1 MAFRIKFETAVLA
14 AVLGVVAWGQTP
26 SEPPQQGVVSA
37 GTGNP
42 YQRARQ
48 LPARI
53 MDFKAEPESIK
64 PGQSVTLTWAT
75 ENPTGVALE
84 PDAGRVTARGV
95 QQFSPK
101 VSTIYTLTVHGPNNE
116 VLTRTVTVNVA
127 GTAPAAESTGRD
139 REHPQRSAAHS
150 RRQARSIGSLRFQF
164 WRPPGRARSSA
175 RWKSRRGSRW
185 SGPQA
190 RSGEI

>member
-1 MAFRIKFETAVLA
+1 MAFRIKFETVVSIRVTTGVLA
-14 AVLGVVAWGQTP
+14 ALLGAVAWSQTP

-42 YQRARQ
+42 YQRARL

-53 MDFKAEPESIK
+53 MDFKAEPDSIK

-95 QQFSPK
+95 EQFSPK
-101 VSTIYTLTVHGPNNE
+101 VTTIYTLTVHGPNNE

-127 GTAPAAESTGRD
+127 GTAPAAESTASDG
-139 REHPQRSAAHS
+139 EHPQRSAAYS
-150 RRQARSIGSLRFQF
+150 GRQARSF
-164 WRPPGRARSSA
+164 RSV
-175 RWKSRRGSRW
+175 
-185 SGPQA
+185 
-190 RSGEI
+190 